1 MMIIVIYIYLSC
13 IVKFIN
19 IFNLSR
25 QRGFNV
31 NIFVNLYFTYRDKC
45 VENEYAPLLYD
56 FI

>member
-13 IVKFIN
+13 IVKFIK